1 MQKPNLIKGGSHT
14 ETRGKFEFI
23 NDFDLTKIKRFYKT
37 THFDTE
43 TIRAWQVHQKETK
56 WFHCIKGSFEVK
68 VADLLTKEI
77 NSFTLTESEIT
88 VLHISSGNANG
99 FKALES
105 DSVLM
110 IFSDMTLEQAKD
122 DNMKLEVGAFAE
134 KW

>member
-1 MQKPNLIKGGSHT
+1 MQIKGDSHT
-14 ETRGKFEFI
+14 DTRGKLDFI
-23 NDFDLTKIKRFYKT
+23 NDFDLSKVKRFYKT

-68 VADLLTKEI
+68 IADLISKEVK
-77 NSFTLTESEIT
+77 SFTLSESEIT
-88 VLHISSGNANG
+88 VLHIPFGYANG

-105 DSVLM
+105 NSVLM
-110 IFSDMTLEQAKD
+110 IFSDKTLEEAKD
-122 DNMKLEVGAFAE
+122 DNERFEVGAFGE